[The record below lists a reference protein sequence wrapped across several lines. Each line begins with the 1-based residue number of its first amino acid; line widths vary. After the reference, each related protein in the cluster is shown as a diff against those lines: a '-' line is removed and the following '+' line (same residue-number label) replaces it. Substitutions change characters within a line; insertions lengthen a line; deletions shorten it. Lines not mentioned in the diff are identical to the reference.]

1 MYIDESLA
9 ALNLMQNDERPAQ
22 VVIGYHAKCMDGL
35 VAATVMASAVRAISN
50 SATIE
55 LRALEYQGVSI
66 NNLLEH
72 VSIAKPNFVYIV
84 DFSIAMDTLEA
95 MAQFCAHVFVLDHH
109 KTAFEMY
116 FPSEPVEE
124 DSVAEYISDK
134 IYIKLDNAQSG
145 AGLVYSE
152 VMEQESLQDCSRV
165 YKLKTLVQYVQDR
178 DLWKF
183 ELAESKAVNTYIKW
197 AIGDF
202 SDFYGIPDISKVRST
217 AYTLN
222 DHPLDC
228 ISKGK
233 SLLATQAEL
242 IKSAVARA
250 SKYRIHGVSMQLVVV
265 NETEAELTSEI
276 GNELAKGEEGM
287 GAIVYFQPDGKCKL
301 SLRSIGDI
309 DVTTLTKQFGGG
321 GHKNAGGCMLPD
333 VIANFIKES
342 PLLREV

>member
-9 ALNLMQNDERPAQ
+9 ALNLMRNDERPAQ

-35 VAATVMASAVRAISN
+35 TAAAVLAEAVKSV
-50 SATIE
+50 SLFATIE
-55 LRALEYQGVSI
+55 LRALDYQGVSI

-72 VSIAKPNFVYIV
+72 VSIAKPNFVYIL

-116 FPSEPVEE
+116 FPDAPIEE

-152 VMEQESLQDCSRV
+152 VREYEN
-165 YKLKTLVQYVQDR
+165 LKARKNIYLWSTLVAYVQDR

-183 ELAESKAVNTYIKW
+183 NLPYSKEINVYIKHKLGEYDSSQPHSML
-197 AIGDF
+197 AKLEVVARTL
-202 SDFYGIPDISKVRST
+202 SSIPSLYPLVEAANQILADQKALVRSV
-217 AYTLN
+217 
-222 DHPLDC
+222 
-228 ISKGK
+228 
-233 SLLATQAEL
+233 
-242 IKSAVARA
+242 VARA
-250 SKYRIHGVSMQLVVV
+250 SKYLIHGVAMRLVVV
-265 NETEAELTSEI
+265 NETEVEFTSEI
-276 GNELAKGEEGM
+276 GNELAKGKEGM
-287 GAIVYFQPDGKCKL
+287 GAIVYFQPNGKCKL

-321 GHKNAGGCMLPD
+321 GHKNAGSCMLPD
-333 VIANFIKES
+333 VIAET
-342 PLLREV
+342 L